1 MRRTIEREEGREEAV
16 AACSSEGL
24 PPFWRS
30 LHRDDGHMV
39 MLGGRALA
47 GGGGP
52 NLFRPGRGGTCASR
66 LMGTTAAVRNFTCPL
81 SDFQTKMWR
90 NFHCSVAVRH
100 VINDLLL

>member
-1 MRRTIEREEGREEAV
+1 MGVRETVRRTIEREEGREEAV

-47 GGGGP
+47 GGRGVLIYLDLGGGAP
-52 NLFRPGRGGTCASR
+52 VQVG
-66 LMGTTAAVRNFTCPL
+66 
-81 SDFQTKMWR
+81 
-90 NFHCSVAVRH
+90 
-100 VINDLLL
+100 